1 MFRCLFRE
9 PSFEA
14 LLGRPQTSGLGQF
27 LSWSSSFFHS
37 NSEFNFSIDDWTEA
51 PSAPMGLKYFKSFH
65 CDSNW
70 SPLNNF
76 LLIWLIETWTMDMN
90 YILRELN
97 MVIETSL
104 LFQKFSKTLR
114 YNLFYFMRTSIP
126 LLKSFRNC
134 SQKFYCMNYLFVQVL
149 VRWPRLSPAN
159 HH

>member
-1 MFRCLFRE
+1 MSRCLFRE
-9 PSFEA
+9 TSFEA

-37 NSEFNFSIDDWTEA
+37 NSEFNFSIDDWTGA

-76 LLIWLIETWTMDMN
+76 LLIWLIETWTLIIYLGN
-90 YILRELN
+90 I
-97 MVIETSL
+97 VIEISL

-149 VRWPRLSPAN
+149 VRWPHLSPAN

>member
-76 LLIWLIETWTMDMN
+76 LLIWLIETWTLIIYLGN
-90 YILRELN
+90 L
-97 MVIETSL
+97 TWSL
-104 LFQKFSKTLR
+104 KHHFYFKSFLKTLR
-114 YNLFYFMRTSIP
+114 YNLFYFTRTSIP